1 MIEQH
6 YEGTQAVAMLSG
18 LTEAVQDWRRP
29 MASFRAYMV
38 REVQTQILVAGQGA
52 TGGTARGVT
61 WSSYAPQYR
70 RRDGTVVEAWGDVPK
85 VRGTGNVKG
94 KKGGSGRRITR
105 GSRFFEHV
113 KAGSLLSVH
122 HRDDNSITIGPTSG
136 FAAKQNS
143 LRQFAFYTNKDV
155 EKLERTAIAYA
166 KASARAKMRSAQ

>member
-1 MIEQH
+1 MLELQ
-6 YEGTQAVAMLSG
+6 YDGSQAVAMLSG

-52 TGGTARGVT
+52 TGGTARGAT
-61 WSSYAPQYR
+61 WEPYAPMYT
-70 RRDGTVVEAWGDVPK
+70 RRDGTVVPAWGGIPK
-85 VRGTGNVKG
+85 VRGEGTVKG
-94 KKGGSGRRITR
+94 KKSGSGRRISR

-122 HRDDNSITIGPTSG
+122 HRDDNSIIIGPTSG

-143 LRQFAFYTNKDV
+143 LRQYAFYTNKDV
-155 EKLERTAIAYA
+155 EKLERTAIAWM
-166 KASARAKMRSAQ
+166 KASARAKMRSA